1 MKKMFLFFSCITV
14 LALTSCRKDWTCKC
28 TDDNANTTFYTVAD
42 ASFNDADVTCN
53 GYEYHNVFGYN
64 NCSIVP

>member
-1 MKKMFLFFSCITV
+1 
-14 LALTSCRKDWTCKC
+14 
-28 TDDNANTTFYTVAD
+28 VAD